1 MVKYTNDRQIIIK
14 EREYTM
20 KKLKDSSSLKQIQR
34 FSIRKFSA
42 GIASVV
48 VGSFFASALISPAVN
63 AQATTPASNTHSV
76 AKQVTTQYQYL
87 AIEELT
93 WAQRQA
99 IKSGTPSQIAQADQ
113 VYYFVYQAKRG
124 ARQLPVTGE
133 GSTLL
138 GLAAGATL
146 IVFAVGLVR
155 DKKKALTS
163 LMLVTLAG
171 QVALVPNSQAAQARL
186 LEQFNQSFQTP
197 VGQALPNP
205 QVQIEGY
212 EYVGYFAAQELAQV
226 APNASVDGAIS
237 ESTESKASSAESS
250 ASQSSESKASS
261 AESSASETS
270 ESKASS
276 AESSASETSESK
288 ASSAESSASETSE
301 SKVSSAESSASE
313 TSESK
318 ASAEESNSS
327 VTPAPEP
334 PKTLDFKDLDAA
346 LQAANKQV
354 ANLEAVKL
362 SDKTPKSVKAFEE
375 ELANAK
381 KDLDTLISRAQ
392 ELKDNPKNTE
402 QVAINDLTKQVQN
415 LADKT
420 SKLSDNLIAQADKTP
435 LQTVMTALAELV
447 KEAKNVGL
455 IDEVIKSQ
463 ATLQNARSVVKDQ
476 DATEKDVAAMVK
488 AVEALIE
495 DLTYKLKAQQ
505 PAPTP
510 SKTLDYKALDASL
523 QAAQAQLA
531 NIEVTPKN
539 DKTPSSVATFES
551 ELAKTKESLTALT
564 NQAQVLKGKA
574 GAAEQADIDALT
586 QQVQELANNSEN
598 LASLLVAQV
607 DKSALQAAMSS
618 LIAKLNKARNL
629 GLMDEVI
636 KTQATLQN
644 AQSVIQDSEAT
655 EKDVEAMTQSV
666 ETRSQGLQYILD
678 NLESKEAQP

>member
-1 MVKYTNDRQIIIK
+1 
-14 EREYTM
+14 M

-381 KDLDTLISRAQ
+381 KDLDVLVSRAQ

-463 ATLQNARSVVKDQ
+463 AALQNARSVVKDQ
-476 DATEKDVAAMVK
+476 DATEKNVAAMVK

-531 NIEVTPKN
+531 NIEATPKN

-551 ELAKTKESLTALT
+551 ELAKAKESLTALT

-574 GAAEQADIDALT
+574 GEAEQADIDALT
-586 QQVQELANNSEN
+586 QQVQELVNNSEN

-644 AQSVIQDSEAT
+644 ARSVIQDSEAT

>member
-1 MVKYTNDRQIIIK
+1 
-14 EREYTM
+14 M

-113 VYYFVYQAKRG
+113 VYYFVYQAKQG

-261 AESSASETS
+261 AESSASQSS
-270 ESKASS
+270 ESKA
-276 AESSASETSESK
+276 
-288 ASSAESSASETSE
+288 
-301 SKVSSAESSASE
+301 SSAESSASE

-346 LQAANKQV
+346 LQAVNKQV

-381 KDLDTLISRAQ
+381 KDLDVLVSRAQ

-463 ATLQNARSVVKDQ
+463 AALQNARSVVKDQ
-476 DATEKDVAAMVK
+476 DASEKDVAAMVK

-531 NIEVTPKN
+531 NIEATPKN

-551 ELAKTKESLTALT
+551 ELAKAKESLTALT

-574 GAAEQADIDALT
+574 GEAEQADIDALT
-586 QQVQELANNSEN
+586 QQVQELVNNSEN

-644 AQSVIQDSEAT
+644 ARSVIQDSEAT

>member
-1 MVKYTNDRQIIIK
+1 
-14 EREYTM
+14 M

-113 VYYFVYQAKRG
+113 VYYFVYQAKQG

-171 QVALVPNSQAAQARL
+171 QVALVPDSQAAQARL

-455 IDEVIKSQ
+455 IDEVIMSQ

-551 ELAKTKESLTALT
+551 ELAKAKESLTALT

-574 GAAEQADIDALT
+574 GEAEQADIDALT
-586 QQVQELANNSEN
+586 QQVQELVNNSEN

-644 AQSVIQDSEAT
+644 ARSVIQDSEAT

>member
-1 MVKYTNDRQIIIK
+1 MVKYINDRQIIIK

-63 AQATTPASNTHSV
+63 AQATTPASNTHSQ

-99 IKSGTPSQIAQADQ
+99 IKAGTPSQIAQTDQ
-113 VYYFVYQAKRG
+113 VYYFVYQAKQG

-133 GSTLL
+133 GSALL

-146 IVFAVGLVR
+146 IVFAVGLIR

-171 QVALVPNSQAAQARL
+171 QVVLVPNSQAAQARL

-197 VGQALPNP
+197 VGQTLPNP

-212 EYVGYFAAQELAQV
+212 EYVGYFASQELAQV
-226 APNASVDGAIS
+226 AANPSVDGAIS
-237 ESTESKASSAESS
+237 GLIESKS
-250 ASQSSESKASS
+250 SSE
-261 AESSASETS
+261 ESSASETS
-270 ESKASS
+270 ESKESS
-276 AESSASETSESK
+276 KESSAGETSESK
-288 ASSAESSASETSE
+288 AST
-301 SKVSSAESSASE
+301 
-313 TSESK
+313 
-318 ASAEESNSS
+318 EESNSS
-327 VTPAPEP
+327 VTPTPEP

-346 LQAANKQV
+346 LQAVNKQV

-381 KDLDTLISRAQ
+381 KDLDTLVSRAQ
-392 ELKDNPKNTE
+392 ELKGNPKNTE

-415 LADKT
+415 LADKA
-420 SKLSDNLIAQADKTP
+420 SKLSDNLIVQADKTP

-463 ATLQNARSVVKDQ
+463 AALQNARSVVKDQ

-488 AVEALIE
+488 SVEALIE

-505 PAPTP
+505 PAPAP

-523 QAAQAQLA
+523 QAAQAKVA
-531 NIEVTPKN
+531 NIEATPKN
-539 DKTPSSVATFES
+539 GKTPSSIATFES

-574 GAAEQADIDALT
+574 DAAEQADIDALN
-586 QQVQELANNSEN
+586 QQVQELINNSEN

-618 LIAKLNKARNL
+618 LTAKLNIARNL
-629 GLMDEVI
+629 GLIDEVI

>member
-1 MVKYTNDRQIIIK
+1 
-14 EREYTM
+14 M

-138 GLAAGATL
+138 GLVAGATL

-250 ASQSSESKASS
+250 AS
-261 AESSASETS
+261 ETS

-288 ASSAESSASETSE
+288 ESSAESSASQS
-301 SKVSSAESSASE
+301 
-313 TSESK
+313 SESK
-318 ASAEESNSS
+318 ASAEESDSS

-334 PKTLDFKDLDAA
+334 PKTLDFKDLDTA

-354 ANLEAVKL
+354 ANLEAIKL

-381 KDLDTLISRAQ
+381 KDLDVLVSRAQ

-463 ATLQNARSVVKDQ
+463 AALQNARSVVKDQ

-531 NIEVTPKN
+531 NIEATPKN

-551 ELAKTKESLTALT
+551 ELAKAKESLTALT

-586 QQVQELANNSEN
+586 QQVQELVNNSEN

-644 AQSVIQDSEAT
+644 ARSVMQDSEAT
-655 EKDVEAMTQSV
+655 EKDVEAMTQAV

>member
-1 MVKYTNDRQIIIK
+1 
-14 EREYTM
+14 M

-34 FSIRKFSA
+34 FSIRKISA

-48 VGSFFASALISPAVN
+48 VGSFFASALNSPAVN

-250 ASQSSESKASS
+250 ASQS
-261 AESSASETS
+261 S

-531 NIEVTPKN
+531 NIEATPKN

-551 ELAKTKESLTALT
+551 ELAKAKESLTALT

-586 QQVQELANNSEN
+586 QQVQELVNNSEN

-644 AQSVIQDSEAT
+644 ARSVMQDSEAT
-655 EKDVEAMTQSV
+655 EKDVEAMTQAV

>member
-1 MVKYTNDRQIIIK
+1 
-14 EREYTM
+14 M
-20 KKLKDSSSLKQIQR
+20 KKLKDSSSLKKIQR

-113 VYYFVYQAKRG
+113 VYYFVYQAKQG

-261 AESSASETS
+261 AESSASQSS

-288 ASSAESSASETSE
+288 ESSAESSASQS
-301 SKVSSAESSASE
+301 
-313 TSESK
+313 SESK

-334 PKTLDFKDLDAA
+334 PKTLDFKDLDVA

-381 KDLDTLISRAQ
+381 KDLDTLVSRAQ

-415 LADKT
+415 LAEKT

-463 ATLQNARSVVKDQ
+463 AALQNARSVVKDQ
-476 DATEKDVAAMVK
+476 DASEKDVAAMVK

-531 NIEVTPKN
+531 NIEATPKN

-574 GAAEQADIDALT
+574 GAAEQADIDALN
-586 QQVQELANNSEN
+586 QQVQELINNSEN

-618 LIAKLNKARNL
+618 LTAKLNIARNL
-629 GLMDEVI
+629 GLIDEVI

>member
-1 MVKYTNDRQIIIK
+1 
-14 EREYTM
+14 M

-63 AQATTPASNTHSV
+63 AQATTPASNTHSQ

-99 IKSGTPSQIAQADQ
+99 IKAGTPSQIAQTDQ
-113 VYYFVYQAKRG
+113 VYYFVYQAKQG

-133 GSTLL
+133 GSALS

-171 QVALVPNSQAAQARL
+171 QVVLVPNSQAAQARL

-197 VGQALPNP
+197 VGQILPNP

-212 EYVGYFAAQELAQV
+212 EYVGYFASQELAQV
-226 APNASVDGAIS
+226 AANPSVDGAIS
-237 ESTESKASSAESS
+237 GLVESKSSSEESS
-250 ASQSSESKASS
+250 ASETSESKESSKESS
-261 AESSASETS
+261 ASETSESKESSKESSASETS
-270 ESKASS
+270 ESKAS
-276 AESSASETSESK
+276 T
-288 ASSAESSASETSE
+288 
-301 SKVSSAESSASE
+301 
-313 TSESK
+313 
-318 ASAEESNSS
+318 EESNSS
-327 VTPAPEP
+327 VTPTPEP

-346 LQAANKQV
+346 LQAVNKQV

-375 ELANAK
+375 ELANTK
-381 KDLDTLISRAQ
+381 KDLDTLVSRAQ
-392 ELKDNPKNTE
+392 ELKGNPKNTE

-415 LADKT
+415 LADKA
-420 SKLSDNLIAQADKTP
+420 SKLSDNLIVQADKTP

-463 ATLQNARSVVKDQ
+463 AALQNARSVVKDQ

-488 AVEALIE
+488 SVEALIE

-505 PAPTP
+505 PAPAP

-523 QAAQAQLA
+523 QAAQAKVA
-531 NIEVTPKN
+531 NIEATPKN
-539 DKTPSSVATFES
+539 GKTPSSIATFES

-574 GAAEQADIDALT
+574 DAAEQADIDALN
-586 QQVQELANNSEN
+586 QQVQELINNSEN

-618 LIAKLNKARNL
+618 LTAKLNIARNL
-629 GLMDEVI
+629 GLIDEVI

>member
-1 MVKYTNDRQIIIK
+1 
-14 EREYTM
+14 M

-113 VYYFVYQAKRG
+113 VYYFVYQAKQG

-237 ESTESKASSAESS
+237 ESTESKASSEESS

-334 PKTLDFKDLDAA
+334 PKTLDFKDLDVA

-354 ANLEAVKL
+354 ANLEAIKL

-381 KDLDTLISRAQ
+381 KDLATLVSRAQ
-392 ELKDNPKNTE
+392 ELKGNPKNTE

-415 LADKT
+415 LADKA
-420 SKLSDNLIAQADKTP
+420 SKLSDNLIVQADKTP

-463 ATLQNARSVVKDQ
+463 AALQNARSVVKDQ

-505 PAPTP
+505 PTPAPAP

-523 QAAQAQLA
+523 QAAQAKLA
-531 NIEVTPKN
+531 NIEATPKN
-539 DKTPSSVATFES
+539 GKTPSSVATFES
-551 ELAKTKESLTALT
+551 ELAKAKESLTALT

-574 GAAEQADIDALT
+574 DAAEQADIDALS

-598 LASLLVAQV
+598 LVSLLVAQV

-618 LIAKLNKARNL
+618 LTAKLNTARNL
-629 GLMDEVI
+629 GLIDEVI

-644 AQSVIQDSEAT
+644 AQSVMQDSEAT

>member
-1 MVKYTNDRQIIIK
+1 
-14 EREYTM
+14 M

-113 VYYFVYQAKRG
+113 VYYFVYQAKQG

-237 ESTESKASSAESS
+237 ESTESKASSEESS

-261 AESSASETS
+261 AESSASQS
-270 ESKASS
+270 
-276 AESSASETSESK
+276 
-288 ASSAESSASETSE
+288 
-301 SKVSSAESSASE
+301 
-313 TSESK
+313 SESK
-318 ASAEESNSS
+318 ASAEESDSS

-334 PKTLDFKDLDAA
+334 PKTLDFKDLDTA

-381 KDLDTLISRAQ
+381 KDLDVLVSRAQ

-463 ATLQNARSVVKDQ
+463 AALQNARSVVKDQ

-531 NIEVTPKN
+531 NIEATPKN
-539 DKTPSSVATFES
+539 DKAPSSVATFES
-551 ELAKTKESLTALT
+551 ELAKAKESLTALT

-574 GAAEQADIDALT
+574 GEAEQADIDALN
-586 QQVQELANNSEN
+586 QQVQELINNSEN

-618 LIAKLNKARNL
+618 LTAKLNIARNL
-629 GLMDEVI
+629 GLIDEVI

>member
-113 VYYFVYQAKRG
+113 VYYFVYQAKQG

-171 QVALVPNSQAAQARL
+171 QVALVPDSQAAQARL

-288 ASSAESSASETSE
+288 
-301 SKVSSAESSASE
+301 VSSAESSASE

-346 LQAANKQV
+346 LQAVNKQV

-381 KDLDTLISRAQ
+381 KDLDTLVSRAQ
-392 ELKDNPKNTE
+392 ELKGNPKNTE

-415 LADKT
+415 LADKA
-420 SKLSDNLIAQADKTP
+420 SKLSDNLIVQADKTP

-463 ATLQNARSVVKDQ
+463 AALQNARSVVKDQ
-476 DATEKDVAAMVK
+476 DASEKDVAAMVK
-488 AVEALIE
+488 SVEALIE

-505 PAPTP
+505 PAPAP

-531 NIEVTPKN
+531 NIEATPKN

-551 ELAKTKESLTALT
+551 ELAKAKESLTSLT

-574 GAAEQADIDALT
+574 AAAEQADIDALT
-586 QQVQELANNSEN
+586 QQVQELVNNSEN

-644 AQSVIQDSEAT
+644 ARSVIQDSEAT

>member
-1 MVKYTNDRQIIIK
+1 
-14 EREYTM
+14 M

-346 LQAANKQV
+346 LQAVNKQV

-375 ELANAK
+375 KLANAK
-381 KDLDTLISRAQ
+381 KDLDTLVSRAQ
-392 ELKDNPKNTE
+392 ELKGNPKNTE

-415 LADKT
+415 LADKA
-420 SKLSDNLIAQADKTP
+420 SKLSDNLIVQADKTP

-463 ATLQNARSVVKDQ
+463 AALQNARSVVKDQ

-488 AVEALIE
+488 SVEALIE

-505 PAPTP
+505 PAPAP

-523 QAAQAQLA
+523 QAAQAKVA
-531 NIEVTPKN
+531 NIEATPKN
-539 DKTPSSVATFES
+539 GKTPSSIATFES

-574 GAAEQADIDALT
+574 DAAEQADIDALT
-586 QQVQELANNSEN
+586 QQVQELVNNSEN

-618 LIAKLNKARNL
+618 LTAKLNIARNL
-629 GLMDEVI
+629 GLIDEVI

>member
-1 MVKYTNDRQIIIK
+1 M
-14 EREYTM
+14 
-20 KKLKDSSSLKQIQR
+20 
-34 FSIRKFSA
+34 
-42 GIASVV
+42 
-48 VGSFFASALISPAVN
+48 
-63 AQATTPASNTHSV
+63 
-76 AKQVTTQYQYL
+76 
-87 AIEELT
+87 
-93 WAQRQA
+93 
-99 IKSGTPSQIAQADQ
+99 
-113 VYYFVYQAKRG
+113 
-124 ARQLPVTGE
+124 
-133 GSTLL
+133 
-138 GLAAGATL
+138 
-146 IVFAVGLVR
+146 
-155 DKKKALTS
+155 
-163 LMLVTLAG
+163 
-171 QVALVPNSQAAQARL
+171 
-186 LEQFNQSFQTP
+186 
-197 VGQALPNP
+197 
-205 QVQIEGY
+205 
-212 EYVGYFAAQELAQV
+212 
-226 APNASVDGAIS
+226 
-237 ESTESKASSAESS
+237 
-250 ASQSSESKASS
+250 
-261 AESSASETS
+261 
-270 ESKASS
+270 
-276 AESSASETSESK
+276 
-288 ASSAESSASETSE
+288 
-301 SKVSSAESSASE
+301 
-313 TSESK
+313 
-318 ASAEESNSS
+318 
-327 VTPAPEP
+327 
-334 PKTLDFKDLDAA
+334 
-346 LQAANKQV
+346 

-381 KDLDTLISRAQ
+381 KDLDVLVSRAQ

-463 ATLQNARSVVKDQ
+463 AALQNARSVVKDQ

-531 NIEVTPKN
+531 NIEATPKN
-539 DKTPSSVATFES
+539 DKAPSSVATFES
-551 ELAKTKESLTALT
+551 ELAKAKESLTALT

-574 GAAEQADIDALT
+574 GEAEQADIDALN
-586 QQVQELANNSEN
+586 QQVQELINNSEN

-618 LIAKLNKARNL
+618 LTAKLNIARNL
-629 GLMDEVI
+629 GLIDEVI

>member
-1 MVKYTNDRQIIIK
+1 
-14 EREYTM
+14 M

-250 ASQSSESKASS
+250 ASQSSKSKASS

-288 ASSAESSASETSE
+288 AS
-301 SKVSSAESSASE
+301 
-313 TSESK
+313 
-318 ASAEESNSS
+318 AEESDSS

-362 SDKTPKSVKAFEE
+362 SDKTPKSVKAFED

-381 KDLDTLISRAQ
+381 KHLDVLVSRAQ

-463 ATLQNARSVVKDQ
+463 AALQNARSVVKDQ

-488 AVEALIE
+488 SVEALIE

-505 PAPTP
+505 PAPAP

-523 QAAQAQLA
+523 QAAQAKVA
-531 NIEVTPKN
+531 NIEATPKN
-539 DKTPSSVATFES
+539 GKTPSSIATFES

-574 GAAEQADIDALT
+574 DAAEQADIDALN
-586 QQVQELANNSEN
+586 QQVQELVNNSEN

-618 LIAKLNKARNL
+618 LTAKLNIARNL
-629 GLMDEVI
+629 GLIDEVI

>member
-1 MVKYTNDRQIIIK
+1 
-14 EREYTM
+14 M

-113 VYYFVYQAKRG
+113 VYYFVYQAKQG

-301 SKVSSAESSASE
+301 SKASSAESSASE

-334 PKTLDFKDLDAA
+334 PKTLDFKDLDVA

-381 KDLDTLISRAQ
+381 KDLDTLVSRAQ

-415 LADKT
+415 LAEKT

-463 ATLQNARSVVKDQ
+463 AALQNARSVVKDQ
-476 DATEKDVAAMVK
+476 DASEKDVAAMVK

-531 NIEVTPKN
+531 NIEATPKN

-574 GAAEQADIDALT
+574 GAAEQADIDALN
-586 QQVQELANNSEN
+586 QQVQELINNSEN

-618 LIAKLNKARNL
+618 LTAKLNIARNL
-629 GLMDEVI
+629 GLIDEVI

>member
-1 MVKYTNDRQIIIK
+1 
-14 EREYTM
+14 M

-113 VYYFVYQAKRG
+113 VYYFVYQAKQG

-270 ESKASS
+270 ESK
-276 AESSASETSESK
+276 
-288 ASSAESSASETSE
+288 
-301 SKVSSAESSASE
+301 VSSAESSASE

-346 LQAANKQV
+346 LQAVNKQV

-381 KDLDTLISRAQ
+381 KDLDVLVSRAQ

-463 ATLQNARSVVKDQ
+463 AALQNARSVVKDQ
-476 DATEKDVAAMVK
+476 DASEKDVAAMVK

-531 NIEVTPKN
+531 NIEATPKN

-551 ELAKTKESLTALT
+551 ELAKAKESLTALT

-574 GAAEQADIDALT
+574 GEAEQADIDALT
-586 QQVQELANNSEN
+586 QQVQELVNNSEN

-644 AQSVIQDSEAT
+644 ARSVIQDSEAT

>member
-1 MVKYTNDRQIIIK
+1 
-14 EREYTM
+14 M
-20 KKLKDSSSLKQIQR
+20 KKSKDSSSLKQIQR

-76 AKQVTTQYQYL
+76 VKQVTTQYQYL

-113 VYYFVYQAKRG
+113 VYYFVYQAKQG

-138 GLAAGATL
+138 GLTAGATL

-197 VGQALPNP
+197 VGQTLPNP

-212 EYVGYFAAQELAQV
+212 EYVGYFASQELAQV

-261 AESSASETS
+261 AESSASQSS

-334 PKTLDFKDLDAA
+334 PKTLDFKDLDVA

-381 KDLDTLISRAQ
+381 KDLDTLVSRAQ
-392 ELKDNPKNTE
+392 ELKGNPKNTE

-415 LADKT
+415 LADKA
-420 SKLSDNLIAQADKTP
+420 SKLSDNLIVQADKTP

-463 ATLQNARSVVKDQ
+463 AALQNARSVVKDQ

-488 AVEALIE
+488 SVEALIE

-505 PAPTP
+505 PAPAP

-523 QAAQAQLA
+523 QAAQAKVA
-531 NIEVTPKN
+531 NIEATPKN
-539 DKTPSSVATFES
+539 GKTPSSIATFES

-574 GAAEQADIDALT
+574 DAAEQADIDALN
-586 QQVQELANNSEN
+586 QQVQELVNNSEN

-607 DKSALQAAMSS
+607 DKSALQVAMSS
-618 LIAKLNKARNL
+618 LTAKLNIARNL
-629 GLMDEVI
+629 GLIDEVI

>member
-1 MVKYTNDRQIIIK
+1 
-14 EREYTM
+14 M

-113 VYYFVYQAKRG
+113 VYYFVYQAKQG

-261 AESSASETS
+261 AESSASQSS

-301 SKVSSAESSASE
+301 SK
-313 TSESK
+313 
-318 ASAEESNSS
+318 ASAEESDSS

-381 KDLDTLISRAQ
+381 KDLDVLVSRAQ

-463 ATLQNARSVVKDQ
+463 AALQNARSVVKDQ

-488 AVEALIE
+488 SVEALIE

-505 PAPTP
+505 PAPAP

-523 QAAQAQLA
+523 QAAQAKVA
-531 NIEVTPKN
+531 NIEATPKN
-539 DKTPSSVATFES
+539 GKTPSSIATFES

-574 GAAEQADIDALT
+574 DAAEQADIDALN
-586 QQVQELANNSEN
+586 QQVQELVNNSEN

-618 LIAKLNKARNL
+618 LTAKLNIARNL
-629 GLMDEVI
+629 GLIDEVI

>member
-1 MVKYTNDRQIIIK
+1 
-14 EREYTM
+14 M

-113 VYYFVYQAKRG
+113 VYYFVYQAKQG

-226 APNASVDGAIS
+226 APNAYVDGAIS
-237 ESTESKASSAESS
+237 ESTESKSSSAESS
-250 ASQSSESKASS
+250 ASQS
-261 AESSASETS
+261 S

-346 LQAANKQV
+346 LQAVNKQV

-381 KDLDTLISRAQ
+381 KDLDTLVSRAQ
-392 ELKDNPKNTE
+392 ELKGNPKNTE

-415 LADKT
+415 LADKA
-420 SKLSDNLIAQADKTP
+420 SKLSDNLIVQADKTP

-463 ATLQNARSVVKDQ
+463 AALQNARSVVKDQ

-488 AVEALIE
+488 SVEALIE

-505 PAPTP
+505 PAPAP

-523 QAAQAQLA
+523 QAAQAKVA
-531 NIEVTPKN
+531 NIEATPKN
-539 DKTPSSVATFES
+539 GKTPSSIATFES

-574 GAAEQADIDALT
+574 DAAEQADIDALN
-586 QQVQELANNSEN
+586 QQVQELINNSEN

-618 LIAKLNKARNL
+618 LTAKLNIARNL
-629 GLMDEVI
+629 GLIDEVI

>member
-1 MVKYTNDRQIIIK
+1 
-14 EREYTM
+14 M

-34 FSIRKFSA
+34 FSIRKISA

-48 VGSFFASALISPAVN
+48 VGSFFASALNSPAVN

-113 VYYFVYQAKRG
+113 VYYFVYQAKQD

-301 SKVSSAESSASE
+301 SK
-313 TSESK
+313 

-334 PKTLDFKDLDAA
+334 PKTLDFKDLDTA

-381 KDLDTLISRAQ
+381 KDLDVLVSRAQ

-463 ATLQNARSVVKDQ
+463 AALQNARSVVKNQ
-476 DATEKDVAAMVK
+476 DASEKDVAAMVK

-531 NIEVTPKN
+531 NIEATPKN

-551 ELAKTKESLTALT
+551 ELAKAKESLTALT

-574 GAAEQADIDALT
+574 GEAEQADIDALT
-586 QQVQELANNSEN
+586 QQVQELVNNSEN

-644 AQSVIQDSEAT
+644 ARSVIQDSEAT
-655 EKDVEAMTQSV
+655 EKDVEAMTQAV

-678 NLESKEAQP
+678 NLESKEAQR

>member
-1 MVKYTNDRQIIIK
+1 
-14 EREYTM
+14 M
-20 KKLKDSSSLKQIQR
+20 KKSKDSSSLKQIQR

-63 AQATTPASNTHSV
+63 AQATTPASNTHSQ

-99 IKSGTPSQIAQADQ
+99 IKAGTPSQIAQTDQ
-113 VYYFVYQAKRG
+113 VYYFVYQAKQG

-133 GSTLL
+133 GSALL

-146 IVFAVGLVR
+146 IVFAVGLIR

-171 QVALVPNSQAAQARL
+171 QVVLVPNSQAAQARL

-197 VGQALPNP
+197 VGQTLPNP

-212 EYVGYFAAQELAQV
+212 EYVGYFASQELAQV
-226 APNASVDGAIS
+226 AANPSVDGAIS
-237 ESTESKASSAESS
+237 GLIESKS
-250 ASQSSESKASS
+250 SSE
-261 AESSASETS
+261 ESSASETS
-270 ESKASS
+270 ESKESS
-276 AESSASETSESK
+276 KESSAGETSESK
-288 ASSAESSASETSE
+288 AST
-301 SKVSSAESSASE
+301 
-313 TSESK
+313 
-318 ASAEESNSS
+318 EESNSS
-327 VTPAPEP
+327 VTPTPEP

-346 LQAANKQV
+346 LQAVNKQV

-381 KDLDTLISRAQ
+381 KDLDTLVSRAQ
-392 ELKDNPKNTE
+392 ELKGKPKNTE

-415 LADKT
+415 LADKA
-420 SKLSDNLIAQADKTP
+420 SKLSDNLIVQADKTP

-463 ATLQNARSVVKDQ
+463 AALQNARSVVKDQ

-488 AVEALIE
+488 SVEALIE

-505 PAPTP
+505 PAPAP

-523 QAAQAQLA
+523 QAAQAKVA
-531 NIEVTPKN
+531 NIEATPKN
-539 DKTPSSVATFES
+539 GKTPSSIATFES

-574 GAAEQADIDALT
+574 DAAEQADIDALN
-586 QQVQELANNSEN
+586 QQVQELINNSEN

-618 LIAKLNKARNL
+618 LTAKLNIARNL
-629 GLMDEVI
+629 GLIDEVI

-678 NLESKEAQP
+678 NLESKEEQP

>member
-1 MVKYTNDRQIIIK
+1 
-14 EREYTM
+14 M

-34 FSIRKFSA
+34 FSIRKISA

-48 VGSFFASALISPAVN
+48 VGSFFASALNSPAVN

-113 VYYFVYQAKRG
+113 VYYFVYQAKQG

-237 ESTESKASSAESS
+237 ESTESKASSEESS

-301 SKVSSAESSASE
+301 SKASSAESSASE

-334 PKTLDFKDLDAA
+334 PKTLDFKDLDTA

-354 ANLEAVKL
+354 ANLEVVKL

-381 KDLDTLISRAQ
+381 KDLDVLVSRAQ

-463 ATLQNARSVVKDQ
+463 AALQNARSVVKDQ
-476 DATEKDVAAMVK
+476 DVTEKDVAAMVK

-531 NIEVTPKN
+531 NIEATPKN

-551 ELAKTKESLTALT
+551 ELAKAKESLTALT

-574 GAAEQADIDALT
+574 AAAEQADIDALT
-586 QQVQELANNSEN
+586 QQVQELVNNSEN

-644 AQSVIQDSEAT
+644 ARSVIQDSEAT

>member
-1 MVKYTNDRQIIIK
+1 
-14 EREYTM
+14 M

-113 VYYFVYQAKRG
+113 VYYFVYQAKQG

-261 AESSASETS
+261 AESSASQS
-270 ESKASS
+270 
-276 AESSASETSESK
+276 SESK

-346 LQAANKQV
+346 LQAVNKQV

-381 KDLDTLISRAQ
+381 KDLDVLVSRAQ

-463 ATLQNARSVVKDQ
+463 AALQNARSVVKDQ
-476 DATEKDVAAMVK
+476 DASEKDVAAMVK

-531 NIEVTPKN
+531 NIEATPKN

-551 ELAKTKESLTALT
+551 ELAKAKESLTALT

-574 GAAEQADIDALT
+574 GEAEQADIDALT
-586 QQVQELANNSEN
+586 QQVQELVNNSEN

-644 AQSVIQDSEAT
+644 ARSVIQDSEAT

>member
-1 MVKYTNDRQIIIK
+1 
-14 EREYTM
+14 M

-34 FSIRKFSA
+34 FSIRKISA

-48 VGSFFASALISPAVN
+48 VGSFFASALNSPAVN

-113 VYYFVYQAKRG
+113 VYYFVYQAKQD

-133 GSTLL
+133 GSNLL

-261 AESSASETS
+261 PESSASQSS

-288 ASSAESSASETSE
+288 E
-301 SKVSSAESSASE
+301 SSAESSASE

-334 PKTLDFKDLDAA
+334 PKTLDFKDLDTA

-381 KDLDTLISRAQ
+381 KDLDVLVSRAQ

-463 ATLQNARSVVKDQ
+463 AALQNARSVVKDQ
-476 DATEKDVAAMVK
+476 DASEKDVAAMVK
-488 AVEALIE
+488 SVEALIE

-505 PAPTP
+505 PAPAP

-523 QAAQAQLA
+523 QAAQAKVA
-531 NIEVTPKN
+531 NIEATPKN
-539 DKTPSSVATFES
+539 GKIPSSIATFES

-574 GAAEQADIDALT
+574 DAAEQADIDALN
-586 QQVQELANNSEN
+586 QQVQELINNSEN

-618 LIAKLNKARNL
+618 LTAKLNIARNL
-629 GLMDEVI
+629 GLIDEVI

-644 AQSVIQDSEAT
+644 AQSVMQDSEAT
-655 EKDVEAMTQSV
+655 EKDVEAMTQAV

>member
-1 MVKYTNDRQIIIK
+1 
-14 EREYTM
+14 M

-87 AIEELT
+87 AIEGLT

-261 AESSASETS
+261 EESSASQSS

-463 ATLQNARSVVKDQ
+463 ATLQ

-531 NIEVTPKN
+531 NIEATPKN

-551 ELAKTKESLTALT
+551 ELAKAKESLTALT

-586 QQVQELANNSEN
+586 QQVQELVNNSEN

-644 AQSVIQDSEAT
+644 ARSVMQDSEAT
-655 EKDVEAMTQSV
+655 EKDVEAMTQAV

>member
-1 MVKYTNDRQIIIK
+1 
-14 EREYTM
+14 M

-288 ASSAESSASETSE
+288 
-301 SKVSSAESSASE
+301 VSSAESSASE

-381 KDLDTLISRAQ
+381 KDLDVLVSRAQ

-463 ATLQNARSVVKDQ
+463 AALQNARSVVKDQ

-531 NIEVTPKN
+531 NIEATPKN

-551 ELAKTKESLTALT
+551 ELAKAKESLTALT
-564 NQAQVLKGKA
+564 NQAQVLKGKT

-586 QQVQELANNSEN
+586 QQVQELVNNSEN

-644 AQSVIQDSEAT
+644 ARSVIQDSEAT

>member
-1 MVKYTNDRQIIIK
+1 
-14 EREYTM
+14 M
-20 KKLKDSSSLKQIQR
+20 KKLKDSSSLKKIQR

-113 VYYFVYQAKRG
+113 VYYFVYQAKQG

-288 ASSAESSASETSE
+288 ASSAESSACETSE
-301 SKVSSAESSASE
+301 SKESSAESSASE

-327 VTPAPEP
+327 VIPAPEP
-334 PKTLDFKDLDAA
+334 PKTLDFKDLDTA

-381 KDLDTLISRAQ
+381 KDLDVLVSRAQ

-463 ATLQNARSVVKDQ
+463 AALQNARSVVKDQ

-531 NIEVTPKN
+531 NIEATPKN

-551 ELAKTKESLTALT
+551 ELAKAKESLTALT

-574 GAAEQADIDALT
+574 GEAEQADIDALN
-586 QQVQELANNSEN
+586 QQVQELINNSEN

-618 LIAKLNKARNL
+618 LTAKLNIARNL
-629 GLMDEVI
+629 GLIDEVI

>member
-1 MVKYTNDRQIIIK
+1 
-14 EREYTM
+14 M

-261 AESSASETS
+261 EESSASQSS

-381 KDLDTLISRAQ
+381 KDLDVLVSRAQ

-463 ATLQNARSVVKDQ
+463 AALQNARSVVKDQ

-531 NIEVTPKN
+531 NIEATPKN

-551 ELAKTKESLTALT
+551 ELAKAKESLTALT

-574 GAAEQADIDALT
+574 GEAEQADIDALT
-586 QQVQELANNSEN
+586 QQVQELVNNSEN

-644 AQSVIQDSEAT
+644 ARSVIQDSEAT

>member
-1 MVKYTNDRQIIIK
+1 
-14 EREYTM
+14 M

-288 ASSAESSASETSE
+288 
-301 SKVSSAESSASE
+301 VSSAESSASE

-531 NIEVTPKN
+531 NIEATPKN

>member
-1 MVKYTNDRQIIIK
+1 
-14 EREYTM
+14 M

-113 VYYFVYQAKRG
+113 VYYFVYQAKQG

-261 AESSASETS
+261 AESSASQSS

-301 SKVSSAESSASE
+301 SKASSAESSASE

-334 PKTLDFKDLDAA
+334 PKTLDFKDLDVA

-381 KDLDTLISRAQ
+381 KDLDTLVSRAQ

-415 LADKT
+415 LAEKT

-463 ATLQNARSVVKDQ
+463 AALQNARSVVKDQ
-476 DATEKDVAAMVK
+476 DASEKDVAAMVK

-531 NIEVTPKN
+531 NIEATPKN

-574 GAAEQADIDALT
+574 GAAEQADIDALN
-586 QQVQELANNSEN
+586 QQVQELINNSEN

-618 LIAKLNKARNL
+618 LTAKLNIARNL
-629 GLMDEVI
+629 GLIDEVI

>member
-1 MVKYTNDRQIIIK
+1 
-14 EREYTM
+14 M

-113 VYYFVYQAKRG
+113 VYYFVYQAKQG

-171 QVALVPNSQAAQARL
+171 QVALVSNSQAAQARL

-250 ASQSSESKASS
+250 ASQLSESKASS

-270 ESKASS
+270 ESKESS
-276 AESSASETSESK
+276 KESSASETSESK
-288 ASSAESSASETSE
+288 AST
-301 SKVSSAESSASE
+301 
-313 TSESK
+313 
-318 ASAEESNSS
+318 EESNSS
-327 VTPAPEP
+327 VTPTPEP

-346 LQAANKQV
+346 LQAVNKQV

-381 KDLDTLISRAQ
+381 KDLDTLVSRAQ
-392 ELKDNPKNTE
+392 ELKGNPKNTE

-415 LADKT
+415 LADKA
-420 SKLSDNLIAQADKTP
+420 SKLSDNLIVQADKTP

-463 ATLQNARSVVKDQ
+463 AALQNARSVVKDQ

-488 AVEALIE
+488 SVEALIE

-505 PAPTP
+505 PAPAP

-523 QAAQAQLA
+523 QAAQAKVA
-531 NIEVTPKN
+531 NIEATPKN
-539 DKTPSSVATFES
+539 GKTPSSIATFES

-574 GAAEQADIDALT
+574 DAAEQADIDALN

-598 LASLLVAQV
+598 LVSLLVAQV

-618 LIAKLNKARNL
+618 LTAKLNTARSL
-629 GLMDEVI
+629 GLIDEVI

-644 AQSVIQDSEAT
+644 AQSVMQDSEAT

-666 ETRSQGLQYILD
+666 GTRSQGLQYILD

>member
-1 MVKYTNDRQIIIK
+1 
-14 EREYTM
+14 M

-261 AESSASETS
+261 EESSASQS
-270 ESKASS
+270 
-276 AESSASETSESK
+276 SESK

-531 NIEVTPKN
+531 NIEATPKN

-644 AQSVIQDSEAT
+644 ARSVMQDSEAT
-655 EKDVEAMTQSV
+655 EKDVEAMTQAV

>member
-1 MVKYTNDRQIIIK
+1 
-14 EREYTM
+14 M

-34 FSIRKFSA
+34 FSIRKISA

-48 VGSFFASALISPAVN
+48 VGSFFASALNSPAVN

-288 ASSAESSASETSE
+288 
-301 SKVSSAESSASE
+301 VSSAESSASE

-381 KDLDTLISRAQ
+381 KDLDVLVSRAQ

-531 NIEVTPKN
+531 NIEATPKN

-551 ELAKTKESLTALT
+551 ELAKAKESLTALT

-586 QQVQELANNSEN
+586 QQVQELVNNSEN

-644 AQSVIQDSEAT
+644 ARSVMQDSEAT
-655 EKDVEAMTQSV
+655 EKDVEAMTQAV

>member
-1 MVKYTNDRQIIIK
+1 
-14 EREYTM
+14 M

-34 FSIRKFSA
+34 FSIRKISA

-237 ESTESKASSAESS
+237 ESNESKASSEESS
-250 ASQSSESKASS
+250 ASQSSESKS
-261 AESSASETS
+261 
-270 ESKASS
+270 
-276 AESSASETSESK
+276 
-288 ASSAESSASETSE
+288 SSAESSASETSE

-334 PKTLDFKDLDAA
+334 PKTLDFKDLDTA

-381 KDLDTLISRAQ
+381 KDLDVLVSRAQ

-463 ATLQNARSVVKDQ
+463 AALQNARSVVKDQ

-531 NIEVTPKN
+531 NIEATPKN

-551 ELAKTKESLTALT
+551 ELAKAKESLTALT

-574 GAAEQADIDALT
+574 GEAEQADIDALT
-586 QQVQELANNSEN
+586 QQVQELVNNSEN

-644 AQSVIQDSEAT
+644 ARSVIQDSEAT

>member
-1 MVKYTNDRQIIIK
+1 
-14 EREYTM
+14 M

-113 VYYFVYQAKRG
+113 VYYFVYQAKQG

-237 ESTESKASSAESS
+237 ESTESKASSEESS
-250 ASQSSESKASS
+250 ASQS
-261 AESSASETS
+261 S

-334 PKTLDFKDLDAA
+334 PKTLDFKDLDVA

-354 ANLEAVKL
+354 ANLEAIKL

-381 KDLDTLISRAQ
+381 KDLATLVSRAQ
-392 ELKDNPKNTE
+392 ELKGNPKNTE

-415 LADKT
+415 LADKA
-420 SKLSDNLIAQADKTP
+420 SKLSDNLIVQADKTP

-463 ATLQNARSVVKDQ
+463 AALQNARSVVKDQ

-505 PAPTP
+505 PTPAPAP

-523 QAAQAQLA
+523 QAAQAKLA
-531 NIEVTPKN
+531 NIEATPKN
-539 DKTPSSVATFES
+539 GKTPSSVATFES
-551 ELAKTKESLTALT
+551 ELAKAKESLTALT

-574 GAAEQADIDALT
+574 DAAEQADIDALS

-598 LASLLVAQV
+598 LVSLLVAQV

-618 LIAKLNKARNL
+618 LTAKLNTARNL
-629 GLMDEVI
+629 GLIDEVI

-644 AQSVIQDSEAT
+644 AQSVMQDSEAT

>member
-1 MVKYTNDRQIIIK
+1 
-14 EREYTM
+14 M

-113 VYYFVYQAKRG
+113 VYYFVYQAKQG

-171 QVALVPNSQAAQARL
+171 QVVLVPNSQAAQARL

-212 EYVGYFAAQELAQV
+212 EYVGYFAAQEMAQV

-250 ASQSSESKASS
+250 ASQSSESTASS
-261 AESSASETS
+261 AESSASQSS

-288 ASSAESSASETSE
+288 E
-301 SKVSSAESSASE
+301 SSAESSASE

-318 ASAEESNSS
+318 ASAEESDSS

-381 KDLDTLISRAQ
+381 KDLDTLASRAQ

-463 ATLQNARSVVKDQ
+463 AALQNARSVVKDQ

-488 AVEALIE
+488 AVEALTE

-505 PAPTP
+505 PAPAP
-510 SKTLDYKALDASL
+510 SKTLDYSALDASL

-531 NIEVTPKN
+531 NIEATPKN

-551 ELAKTKESLTALT
+551 ELAKAKESLTALT

-574 GAAEQADIDALT
+574 GAAEQADIDALS
-586 QQVQELANNSEN
+586 QQVQELVNNSEN

-618 LIAKLNKARNL
+618 LTAKLNIARNL
-629 GLMDEVI
+629 GLIDEVI

>member
-1 MVKYTNDRQIIIK
+1 
-14 EREYTM
+14 M
-20 KKLKDSSSLKQIQR
+20 KKSKDSSSLKQIQR
-34 FSIRKFSA
+34 FSIRNFSA

-99 IKSGTPSQIAQADQ
+99 IKSGTPSQIAQTDQ
-113 VYYFVYQAKRG
+113 VYYFVYQAKQG

-133 GSTLL
+133 GSALL

-212 EYVGYFAAQELAQV
+212 EYIGYFAAQELAQV

-250 ASQSSESKASS
+250 ASQLSESKASS

-270 ESKASS
+270 ESK
-276 AESSASETSESK
+276 E
-288 ASSAESSASETSE
+288 SSAESSASETSE

-327 VTPAPEP
+327 VTPTPEP
-334 PKTLDFKDLDAA
+334 PKTLDFKDLDVA

-354 ANLEAVKL
+354 ANLEAIKL

-381 KDLDTLISRAQ
+381 KDLATLVSRAQ

-415 LADKT
+415 LADKA
-420 SKLSDNLIAQADKTP
+420 SKLSDNLIVQADKTP

-463 ATLQNARSVVKDQ
+463 AALQNARSVVKDQ

-488 AVEALIE
+488 SVEALIE

-505 PAPTP
+505 PAPAP

-523 QAAQAQLA
+523 QAAQAKLA
-531 NIEVTPKN
+531 NIEATPKN
-539 DKTPSSVATFES
+539 GKTPSSIATFES
-551 ELAKTKESLTALT
+551 ELAKAKESLTALT

-574 GAAEQADIDALT
+574 DAAEQADIDALN
-586 QQVQELANNSEN
+586 QQVQELINNSEN

-618 LIAKLNKARNL
+618 LTAKLNIARNL
-629 GLMDEVI
+629 GLIDEVI

>member
-1 MVKYTNDRQIIIK
+1 
-14 EREYTM
+14 M

-113 VYYFVYQAKRG
+113 VYYFVYQAKQG

-261 AESSASETS
+261 EESSASQSS

-334 PKTLDFKDLDAA
+334 PKTLDFKDLDVA

-415 LADKT
+415 LAEKT

-531 NIEVTPKN
+531 NIEATPKN

-574 GAAEQADIDALT
+574 GAAEQADIDALN
-586 QQVQELANNSEN
+586 QQVQELINNSEN

-618 LIAKLNKARNL
+618 LTAKLNIARNL
-629 GLMDEVI
+629 GLIDEVI

>member
-1 MVKYTNDRQIIIK
+1 
-14 EREYTM
+14 M

-34 FSIRKFSA
+34 FSIRKISA

-48 VGSFFASALISPAVN
+48 VGSFFASALNSPAVN

-113 VYYFVYQAKRG
+113 VYYFVYQAKQG

-261 AESSASETS
+261 AESSASQSS

-288 ASSAESSASETSE
+288 E
-301 SKVSSAESSASE
+301 SSAESSASE

-318 ASAEESNSS
+318 ASAEESDSS

-381 KDLDTLISRAQ
+381 KDLDTLASRAQ

-402 QVAINDLTKQVQN
+402 QVAIYDLTKQVQN

-463 ATLQNARSVVKDQ
+463 AALQNARSVVKDQ

-488 AVEALIE
+488 AVEALTE

-505 PAPTP
+505 PAPAL
-510 SKTLDYKALDASL
+510 SKTLDYSALDASL
-523 QAAQAQLA
+523 QAAQAQLT
-531 NIEVTPKN
+531 NIEATPKN

-551 ELAKTKESLTALT
+551 ELAKAKESLTALT

-574 GAAEQADIDALT
+574 GAAEQADIDALS
-586 QQVQELANNSEN
+586 QQVQELVNNSEN

-636 KTQATLQN
+636 KTQAILQN
-644 AQSVIQDSEAT
+644 ARSVIQDSEAT
-655 EKDVEAMTQSV
+655 EKDVEAITQSV

>member
-1 MVKYTNDRQIIIK
+1 
-14 EREYTM
+14 M

-63 AQATTPASNTHSV
+63 AQATTPVSSTHLV

-113 VYYFVYQAKRG
+113 VYYFVYQAKQG

-138 GLAAGATL
+138 GLASGATL

-237 ESTESKASSAESS
+237 GSTESKASSEESS
-250 ASQSSESKASS
+250 TSQSTESKASSEESSVSQSSESKASS

-270 ESKASS
+270 ESKTSS
-276 AESSASETSESK
+276 AESSASQST
-288 ASSAESSASETSE
+288 E
-301 SKVSSAESSASE
+301 SKVSSEESSASE

-346 LQAANKQV
+346 IQVANKQV
-354 ANLEAVKL
+354 ADLEAVKL
-362 SDKTPKSVKAFEE
+362 SDKTPKSVKVFEE

-381 KDLDTLISRAQ
+381 KDLDTLVSRAQ

-463 ATLQNARSVVKDQ
+463 AALQNARSVVKDQ

-505 PAPTP
+505 PTPAPT
-510 SKTLDYKALDASL
+510 KTLDYKALDATL
-523 QAAQAQLA
+523 QAAQTKVA
-531 NIEVTPKN
+531 NIEATPKN
-539 DKTPSSVATFES
+539 GKTPSSIATFEN
-551 ELAKTKESLTALT
+551 ELAKAKESLTALT

-574 GAAEQADIDALT
+574 DAAEQADIDALT
-586 QQVQELANNSEN
+586 QQVQELVNNSEN

-618 LIAKLNKARNL
+618 LNAKLNTARNL

-644 AQSVIQDSEAT
+644 AQSVMQDSEAT

-666 ETRSQGLQYILD
+666 ETRSQGLQFILD
-678 NLESKEAQP
+678 NLEAKETQP